1 MYDGQRNHHRPNGD
15 LRLDDVDDGH
25 AGNAEY
31 QRSRQTD
38 TSLQIETVVTVIPP
52 SRVEHLLH
60 GPGSDV
66 FEYARSDCGDQENH
80 DRIMHIVQQCDR
92 QCRAGSVNRA
102 QRAIEEAAIHQPAFH
117 DGHQNRFV
125 DPADETVQYEP
136 KEEMLQR

>member
-1 MYDGQRNHHRPNGD
+1 MAQEVTYSSTLAPI
-15 LRLDDVDDGH
+15 
-25 AGNAEY
+25 AE
-31 QRSRQTD
+31 
-38 TSLQIETVVTVIPP
+38 IK
-52 SRVEHLLH
+52 
-60 GPGSDV
+60 
-66 FEYARSDCGDQENH
+66 ENH